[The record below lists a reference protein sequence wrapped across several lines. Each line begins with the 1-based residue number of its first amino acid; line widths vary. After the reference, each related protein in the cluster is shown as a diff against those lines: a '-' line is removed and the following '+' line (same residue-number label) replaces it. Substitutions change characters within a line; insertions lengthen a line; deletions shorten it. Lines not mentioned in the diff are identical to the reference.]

1 MTGMAQAPASLTGKL
16 ILHYKVGQ
24 RLGGGGMG
32 EVYLAEDTRLGRQV
46 ALKFLAPSAQRDDES
61 RARLVREARAA
72 SMLRSP
78 NIAVTYDLLEHGDSL
93 FIAME
98 YVEGEVLS
106 ERVARGPL
114 PVREAVGIA
123 QQVADALDEAHG
135 QNIIHRDIKSANL
148 ILTRRGLVK
157 VLDFG
162 LAKFERGVEGQLR
175 DITAMQITSPGL
187 VMGTVAYMAPEQL
200 LGSDIDH
207 RVDLFALG
215 VVLYETLAG
224 RLPFT
229 GDTLAD
235 VSDRILRH
243 EPDALARFNYAVSPE
258 LEAIVRKALQK
269 NAEYRYQSA
278 RELYIDLHNLDRR
291 LEALESSSMT
301 SQRPGSGPKPAFARG
316 PAGGFT
322 RPSRGPDLLPDQRVE
337 QGERSLAVMAFANVT
352 REPAD
357 NWIGE
362 GIAETVTSDLKN
374 VHKLA
379 VIGRA
384 QIFELLKNM
393 VSGRDTSD
401 ERLAIELGRR
411 LGAWWVVT
419 GAYQRLGTRIRI
431 TAQVIEVLTASLI
444 KTVKIDGAIDDIF
457 ELQDRIVFELS
468 RSLDLKVGKVEA
480 EAIARDE
487 TRSVEAFEAYSRG
500 LLNMRQA
507 SRDSIDRA
515 IMLFIRATELDPEYA
530 SAWASLGGALQLKGL
545 FLGLTDYA
553 ERAVDALRRAIALQP
568 TLASAHAWL
577 GLSLLMLEQVDEAL
591 VSLRHAVQ
599 LEPDNASTHQALA
612 RALWMGKGHVE
623 EAIAQLRRGVAL
635 NPEGGYSYLQL
646 SFLQSLSGDLDGAE
660 ASARQAIE
668 LQERAISGTQGLLI
682 VGAHARLGYAY
693 YRKRQYERAVDEYR
707 RELIFLSSTDHGL
720 RERTLI
726 ELHQK
731 LSAAYDELGDTE
743 QSSRFAQMAIDEFER
758 RLTAGADDPATRYYV
773 AAVYARRGDLDN
785 TLKHLALPLA
795 RLPLFTPWRLQ
806 RDPDFD
812 RVRHHAAFAE
822 KAASTASRLS

>member
-16 ILHYKVGQ
+16 ILHYRVGQ

-72 SMLRSP
+72 SLLRSP

-162 LAKFERGVEGQLR
+162 LAKFEDRLDGTLR
-175 DITAMQITSPGL
+175 DVTAMQITSPGL

-200 LGSDIDH
+200 LGGDIDH

-215 VVLYETLAG
+215 VVLYEMLAG

-229 GDTLAD
+229 GDTLAE

-243 EPDALARFNYAVSPE
+243 EPDALARFNYAVPQD
-258 LEAIVRKALQK
+258 LDTVVRKAMQK
-269 NAEYRYQSA
+269 DPEFRYQSA

-291 LEALESSSMT
+291 LEALDSSSMT
-301 SQRPGSGPKPAFARG
+301 SRRPGSGPKLAY
-316 PAGGFT
+316 
-322 RPSRGPDLLPDQRVE
+322 LPEQRVE
-337 QGERSLAVMAFANVT
+337 HGERSLAVMAFANVT
-352 REPAD
+352 REPSD
-357 NWIGE
+357 EWIGE

-393 VSGRDTSD
+393 PTRDTSD

-431 TAQVIEVLTASLI
+431 TAQVIEVLTASLL

-468 RSLDLKVGKVEA
+468 RSLDLKVGKAEA

-507 SRDSIDRA
+507 TRDSIDRA
-515 IMLFIRATELDPEYA
+515 IMLFLRATELDAEYA
-530 SAWASLGGALQLKGL
+530 AAWASLGGAFQLKGM
-545 FLGLTDYA
+545 FLGLSDYA
-553 ERAVDALRRAIALQP
+553 DRATSALRRAIALQP
-568 TLASAHAWL
+568 SLASAHSWL
-577 GLSLLMLEQVDEAL
+577 GLSLLMLGRVDEAL
-591 VSLRHAVQ
+591 VSLREAVQ
-599 LEPDNASTHQALA
+599 LEPDNASAYQALA
-612 RALWMGKGHVE
+612 RALWMGKGQVD
-623 EAIAQLRRGVAL
+623 EAITQLRRGVAL
-635 NPEGGYSYLQL
+635 NPEAGYSYLQL
-646 SFLQSLSGDLDGAE
+646 SFLQSLAGDLEGAE

-693 YRKRQYERAVDEYR
+693 YRMGHYERALDAYR
-707 RELIFLSSTDHGL
+707 RELTFLSSTDHGL

-731 LSAAYDELGDTE
+731 LSAAHDALGDAE
-743 QSSRFAQMAIDEFER
+743 QSARFAQMAIDEFER
-758 RLTAGADDPATRYYV
+758 RLAAGADDPATRYYV

-795 RLPLFTPWRLQ
+795 RLPHFTPWRLQ

-812 RVRHHAAFAE
+812 RVRHHPVFAE
-822 KAASTASRLS
+822 RTGSTASRIS

>member
-1 MTGMAQAPASLTGKL
+1 
-16 ILHYKVGQ
+16 
-24 RLGGGGMG
+24 
-32 EVYLAEDTRLGRQV
+32 
-46 ALKFLAPSAQRDDES
+46 
-61 RARLVREARAA
+61 
-72 SMLRSP
+72 
-78 NIAVTYDLLEHGDSL
+78 
-93 FIAME
+93 
-98 YVEGEVLS
+98 
-106 ERVARGPL
+106 
-114 PVREAVGIA
+114 VREAVGVA

-148 ILTRRGLVK
+148 ILTKRGLVK

-162 LAKFERGVEGQLR
+162 LAKFEDRREEQLR
-175 DITAMQITSPGL
+175 DVTAMQITSPGL

-200 LGSDIDH
+200 LGADIDH

-215 VVLYETLAG
+215 VVLYEMLAA
-224 RLPFT
+224 RLPFA
-229 GDTLAD
+229 GDTLAE

-243 EPDALARFNYAVSPE
+243 EPEALARFNYGVPPE
-258 LEAIVRKALQK
+258 LDAIVRKALHK
-269 NAEYRYQSA
+269 NAAFRYQSA

-291 LEALESSSMT
+291 LEALESASMT
-301 SQRPGSGPKPAFARG
+301 SRPPGSGPKPV
-316 PAGGFT
+316 
-322 RPSRGPDLLPDQRVE
+322 LLPDQRVE

-357 NWIGE
+357 DWIGE

-374 VHKLA
+374 VHNLA

-393 VSGRDTSD
+393 SPGRDTGD
-401 ERLAIELGRR
+401 DRLAIELGRR
-411 LGAWWVVT
+411 LGSWWVVT

-468 RSLDLKVGKVEA
+468 RSLDLKLGKAEA
-480 EAIARDE
+480 EAIERDE
-487 TRSVEAFEAYSRG
+487 THSVEAFEAYSRG

-515 IMLFIRATELDPEYA
+515 IMLFLRATELDPSYA
-530 SAWASLGGALQLKGL
+530 SAWASLGGALQLKGM
-545 FLGLTDYA
+545 FLGINDYA
-553 ERAVDALRRAIALQP
+553 DRAADALRRAIGLQP
-568 TLASAHAWL
+568 TLASAHSWL
-577 GLSLLMLEQVDEAL
+577 GLSLLLLGRVDEAL
-591 VSLRHAVQ
+591 ASLREAVT
-599 LEPDNASTHQALA
+599 LEPANASSHQALA
-612 RALWMGKGHVE
+612 RALWMGKGQVE
-623 EAIAQLRRGVAL
+623 EAIAQLRTGVAL
-635 NPEGGYSYLQL
+635 NPEAGYSYLQL
-646 SFLQSLSGDLDGAE
+646 SFLESLAGDLDAAE

-668 LQERAISGTQGLLI
+668 LQERAMSGTQGLLI

-707 RELIFLSSTDHGL
+707 RELTFLSSTDHGL

-731 LSAAYDELGDTE
+731 LSAAYDALGDTE
-743 QSSRFAQMAIDEFER
+743 QSARFGQMAIDEFER

-773 AAVYARRGDLDN
+773 AAVYARRGDADN
-785 TLKHLALPLA
+785 ALKHLALPLA
-795 RLPLFTPWRLQ
+795 RLPLFTPWRLH

-812 RVRHHAAFAE
+812 KVRNHPAFVE
-822 KAASTASRLS
+822 RTVRPFVSS